1 MATPTQVADNP
12 NSGIQWRD
20 YLPFLDWLVHYDP
33 RNLSGD
39 VIAGLIVAVMLVPQS
54 MAYAMLAGLPPQIG
68 LYASILPLMVYGL
81 LGTSRSLAVGP
92 VAMVSLL
99 VASGIV
105 SLEPA
110 TTADYIA
117 LSITLAFMI
126 GVMQLAMG
134 LLRVGFLVNFLS
146 HPVLSGFTSAVA
158 MVIAFSQLKHL
169 LGFNIPRTEHFHELL
184 LHAGQHLNQTNLI
197 TLALGGAGV
206 GILLLFKFGLKSRL
220 LALGLPNS
228 VAVPLTKTG
237 PLVIVVLGILGV
249 GALGLHESAGVA
261 IVGSVPE
268 GLPPLTRPLL
278 DFETLQQLFPI
289 ALTISVI
296 AYMESISVAKAL
308 ASKKRQKVDANQE
321 LIALGAA
328 NLGATFTSGYP
339 VTGGFSRS
347 MVNFTAGA
355 NTGLASIITAGLIT
369 ITVLFLTPLFYFL
382 PNAVLAA
389 IIIVATVSLIDV
401 KAFFHAWEY
410 SKSDALSLL
419 VTFVAVLE
427 LGVETGIMLGV
438 VLSLVLYLWHTSRP
452 HVAIVGRIGD
462 TEEYRNIMRHETTTD
477 PAILALR
484 VDESLYFPNAQYLE
498 QVVLDEIADNPR
510 VDHFVLVCSAVNFI
524 DTTALDVLQELHQH
538 LTDSNVE
545 FYMAE
550 VKGPVMDRLTHV
562 GFVNRLGDDHFFL
575 TTHEACET
583 LRGQTTADD

>member
-382 PNAVLAA
+382 PNAILAA

-484 VDESLYFPNAQYLE
+484 VDESLYFPERA
-498 QVVLDEIADNPR
+498 VSGADR
-510 VDHFVLVCSAVNFI
+510 
-524 DTTALDVLQELHQH
+524 T
-538 LTDSNVE
+538 
-545 FYMAE
+545 
-550 VKGPVMDRLTHV
+550 G
-562 GFVNRLGDDHFFL
+562 
-575 TTHEACET
+575 
-583 LRGQTTADD
+583 